1 MTRDPREDGKL
12 DSNKYW
18 AKRKIDE
25 YFDLDK
31 FDSDKWIWFDLT
43 PKEYLE
49 LEEYID
55 HKTMLYLLYVH
66 EVKTALKKCVK
77 GEIIREK

>member
-1 MTRDPREDGKL
+1 MTRDTREDGF

-25 YFDLDK
+25 HLDLPK
-31 FDSDKWIWFDLT
+31 FDYDKWIWFDLT
-43 PKEYLE
+43 PEEYLE

-55 HKTMLYLLYVH
+55 TKTTSHLQYAH
-66 EVKTALKKCVK
+66 EVKTSLKKCVK